1 MDIIHIGNNNDFGKY
16 VLEAQGPV
24 LVDFWATWCGPCRMQ
39 APILEQVAAEAKST
53 LIVKVDVDQLNDLAA
68 KFGIASIPTLVI
80 FKEGKEVQRFVGVQ
94 RKETLVDALKK

>member
-68 KFGIASIPTLVI
+68 QFGIASIPTLVI